1 MDVLVFEIGD
11 LRSALPISDVLEIV
25 RAVTITRLPGTALAA
40 EGVINLRGTVVPVLD
55 VRKRLTMPAKPLDQ
69 DEYLIVGRAGERTVA
84 MRVDRVTGIE
94 EIAPTDL
101 VDPAG
106 MAPGA
111 QTVVG
116 GVVKRHDGLM
126 LIHDLQSFLSRAEAA
141 ALDEAVAATTGGGQA
156 A

>member
-1 MDVLVFEIGD
+1 MCDGWHTLDF
-11 LRSALPISDVLEIV
+11 
-25 RAVTITRLPGTALAA
+25 
-40 EGVINLRGTVVPVLD
+40 LD